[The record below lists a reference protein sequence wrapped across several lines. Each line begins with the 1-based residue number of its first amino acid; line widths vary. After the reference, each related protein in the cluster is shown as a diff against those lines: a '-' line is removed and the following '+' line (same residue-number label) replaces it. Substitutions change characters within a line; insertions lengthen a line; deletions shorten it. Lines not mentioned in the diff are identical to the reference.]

1 MTTFSKLQLLIEGVC
16 GDGALG
22 DIAVDDISVVHKNC
36 SQVHNGKNLFRQ
48 SAGISAII

>member
-1 MTTFSKLQLLIEGVC
+1 LQLLIEGVC

-48 SAGISAII
+48 CAGISAII